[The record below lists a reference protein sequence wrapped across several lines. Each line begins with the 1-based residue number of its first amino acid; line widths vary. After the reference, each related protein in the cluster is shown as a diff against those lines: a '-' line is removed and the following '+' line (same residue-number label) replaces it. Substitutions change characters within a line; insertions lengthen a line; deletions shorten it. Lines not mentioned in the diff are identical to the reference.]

1 MRTTYNR
8 DMAQVLTI
16 SCKLKV
22 SVSQAAKLD
31 ATLDAFAKALNC
43 VNENTP
49 EKIVN
54 AVKLQSLCYR
64 EIRTRFGLSSNLAQQ
79 VCRRLAGA
87 RKVAQQKNRP
97 VKAFKS
103 GFVTYDARI
112 FSFREKDWTVSLT
125 TVEGRERFEL
135 DIGHYQRGLLAGSN
149 PKAATLVK
157 RQGGSY
163 SIQIG
168 VESEVPEPEHAVKA
182 IGVDLGRRDIAH
194 TSEGDNWNGQQLNQV
209 RDHYSRL
216 RGVLQRK
223 ASKGTRSTRRRCQQ
237 LLQRLSG
244 RERRF
249 QTWVNHCISK
259 SIVARALATH
269 RFIALEDLT
278 GIRERVNRQPRSKTE
293 RRRANSWAFY
303 QLRQFVHYKA
313 MRAGVKVVV
322 VSPAYSSQTCLPV
335 DWATG
340 REAFSLCEPGLWLGR
355 GCRFERCQRD
365 CTFGGRCKPAPLH
378 PPACGGTRGGFVVG
392 LPAAGLPKA
401 RSVPPSIPPPPVY
414 GGLGGWKGGR
424 SEPGSLQRY
433 PIYPAAG
440 AQRAGSGW
448 AARCCREL
456 LSKTRLL

>member
-1 MRTTYNR
+1 
-8 DMAQVLTI
+8 MAQVLTI

-22 SVSQAAKLD
+22 SASQAVKLE
-31 ATLDAFAKALNC
+31 ATLSAFAQALNW
-43 VNENTP
+43 VNQNTP
-49 EKIVN
+49 EKVVN

-79 VCRRLAGA
+79 VCRRLAAA

-135 DIGHYQRGLLAGSN
+135 DISNYQRGMLAGSN

-157 RQGGSY
+157 RQDGSY
-163 SIQIG
+163 SIQIC
-168 VESEVPEPEHAVKA
+168 VESEVPEPQDTTKA

-194 TSEGDNWNGQQLNQV
+194 TSEGDHWNGQQLNQV

-216 RGVLQRK
+216 RAALQRK
-223 ASKGTRSTRRRCQQ
+223 ASRGTRSSRRRCRQ

-259 SIVARALATH
+259 AIISRALATH
-269 RFIALEDLT
+269 SFIALEDLT
-278 GIRERVNRQPRSKTE
+278 GIRERTNQQPRSKTE
-293 RRRANSWAFY
+293 RRRSNSWAFY

-313 MRAGVKVVV
+313 ARAGVKVVV
-322 VSPAYSSQTCLPV
+322 VPPAYSSQTCH
-335 DWATG
+335 
-340 REAFSLCEPGLWLGR
+340 RCLWLGQREGKHFRCVNPVCGWEGDADFNGANVIALLGVAVNRPR
-355 GCRFERCQRD
+355 GPWLACQLQGYHSRQRR
-365 CTFGGRCKPAPLH
+365 GALKPAPYRL
-378 PPACGGTRGGFVVG
+378 AVG
-392 LPAAGLPKA
+392 VG
-401 RSVPPSIPPPPVY
+401 
-414 GGLGGWKGGR
+414 
-424 SEPGSLQRY
+424 
-433 PIYPAAG
+433 
-440 AQRAGSGW
+440 
-448 AARCCREL
+448 
-456 LSKTRLL
+456 